1 MRMRPVL
8 DVGTAVCSAFLLGA
22 CGGGGGDI
30 GKAGEASATTR
41 TVDIRQL
48 DTRKF
53 EPNEIEVKK
62 GETVTIRVTN
72 TATSL
77 HEFFLADEEAQEEH
91 KKEMAA
97 MGDAEMKMSD
107 TEARIFMEPGETK
120 EITWTFGD
128 ASEVPFGCHMPG
140 HYDGGMKGVFKV
152 T

>member
-1 MRMRPVL
+1 MKKRLAAILGMAL
-8 DVGTAVCSAFLLGA
+8 AVGA
-22 CGGGGGDI
+22 CGDDGGAI
-30 GKAGEASATTR
+30 GQAADASKATR
-41 TVDIRQL
+41 TIEIKQL

-53 EPNEIEVKK
+53 DPARIDVKK

-77 HEFFLADEEAQEEH
+77 HEFFLGDEKAQEDH

-107 TEARIFMEPGETK
+107 TQSRLFMEPGESK
-120 EITWTFGD
+120 SITWTFTD
-128 ASEVPFGCHMPG
+128 AGEIPFGCHMPG
-140 HYDGGMKGVFKV
+140 HYDGGMRGTFNV